1 MKVGD
6 LVYIRREGYKGEVT
20 FVDHENKGA
29 WIRMDDGIQEF
40 YSFDELETE
49 KPLPGKIDPRVE
61 AKV

>member
-6 LVYIRREGYKGEVT
+6 WVYIRRDGYKGEVT

-40 YSFDELETE
+40 YSFDELEIPKTYS
-49 KPLPGKIDPRVE
+49 GKLDPRVE